1 MRKRTNIVITCLIAV
16 AIVLVFLLRGAP
28 RSQAPP
34 LGFEHVP
41 DNESA
46 ALAAVTRALGDTAPA
61 PVDAGRCVAATF
73 TVVDNLDPA
82 LAVGVLQPGKQ
93 YQAQVRVPTTFAA
106 ATDPARVGPAM
117 AIRLYGVDGE
127 FVREADA
134 GAHAHD
140 FILGTRPTF
149 PYADA
154 DAYAAAITAYL
165 QQGPTGSAIGSPP
178 PARWWSMVPYRFG
191 DRHAVKYAA
200 RPCAPIAGAT
210 CFEFMLQFQSDPAS
224 MPVEDASIAWDEAL
238 SPFEPVALIVLGNDA
253 LPATD
258 CATGFSPW
266 QALAVHAPLGG
277 INRLRRTLDGKL
289 AWSRATASTPSP

>member
-1 MRKRTNIVITCLIAV
+1 MRTRTNIVITCLIAI
-16 AIVLVFLLRGAP
+16 AIVLIFLLRGAP

-41 DNESA
+41 ADESA
-46 ALAAVTRALGDTAPA
+46 AFAAVTRALANVAPA
-61 PVDAGRCVAATF
+61 PIDAGRCVAATF
-73 TVVDNLDPA
+73 NVVDNLDPA
-82 LAVGVLQPGKQ
+82 LAIGVLQPGKQ
-93 YQAQVRVPTTFAA
+93 YRAQVQVPTAFAT

-127 FVREADA
+127 FVPDADA
-134 GAHAHD
+134 GAGTHD
-140 FILGTRPTF
+140 FILGTRPAF

-154 DAYAAAITAYL
+154 EAYAAAITNYL
-165 QQGPTGSAIGSPP
+165 QQRPAGSTLESTPP
-178 PARWWSMVPYRFG
+178 PRWWSMVPYRFG

-200 RPCAPIAGAT
+200 RSCAPIAGAT

-224 MPVEDASIAWDEAL
+224 MPIEDASVAWDEAL
-238 SPFEPVALIVLGNDA
+238 SPFEPVALIVLGEEV
-253 LPATD
+253 LPASV

-277 INRLRRTLDGKL
+277 INRLRRALDGKL
-289 AWSRATASTPSP
+289 AQSRADMLTSSP